1 MFYVLFREHI
11 RLRVR
16 VQVSLLALLDKP
28 TMASFALA
36 MSSQER
42 LECGS
47 TFRKRNMKHL
57 HSLDEGDSPSKFRV
71 STPALLYKVLPQ
83 SYQDGQYMYDC
94 CRSWCCWKYI
104 R

>member
-1 MFYVLFREHI
+1 MRIEAPKATDIDTEAEVKEWLTFAAERDVFYVLFREHI

-28 TMASFALA
+28 TMAWLASA

-47 TFRKRNMKHL
+47 TFRKRNMQHPSFSESELKL
-57 HSLDEGDSPSKFRV
+57 NSP
-71 STPALLYKVLPQ
+71 
-83 SYQDGQYMYDC
+83 
-94 CRSWCCWKYI
+94 
-104 R
+104 